1 MKITFNSPLILTF
14 SFICVIV
21 LILTYYLGMFENS
34 FMTSAR
40 WGSGGILSYFTLFSH
55 VVGHAN
61 LEHLIGNLSFI
72 LLIGPIVEKHYG
84 SKLLLIMI
92 LTTALATSVF
102 NILFF
107 DSGLLGAS
115 GIVFMLIILTSMINI
130 KHKEIPL
137 SFILVVI
144 IFIGKEV
151 INALSPDQVAQFAHI
166 IGGVVG
172 GVFGFLLAGKP
183 DEKATLKTEK
193 KDPLTG
199 LY

>member
-21 LILTYYLGMFENS
+21 LIFTYYLGMFENS
-34 FMTSAR
+34 FMTSGR

-166 IGGVVG
+166 IGGVIG
-172 GVFGFLLAGKP
+172 GIFGFLLAGKP
-183 DEKATLKTEK
+183 KDKSALETEK

>member
-21 LILTYYLGMFENS
+21 LIFTYYLGMFENS
-34 FMTSAR
+34 FMTSGR

-166 IGGVVG
+166 IGGVIG

-183 DEKATLKTEK
+183 KDKSALETEK

>member
-34 FMTSAR
+34 FMTSGR

>member
-1 MKITFNSPLILTF
+1 
-14 SFICVIV
+14 
-21 LILTYYLGMFENS
+21 
-34 FMTSAR
+34 
-40 WGSGGILSYFTLFSH
+40 
-55 VVGHAN
+55 
-61 LEHLIGNLSFI
+61 
-72 LLIGPIVEKHYG
+72 
-84 SKLLLIMI
+84 
-92 LTTALATSVF
+92 
-102 NILFF
+102 
-107 DSGLLGAS
+107 
-115 GIVFMLIILTSMINI
+115 MINI